1 MGRFPARLW
10 PTRSAKAL
18 TRGHRCPE
26 SPVATGETPLL
37 IPAKPESTKLS
48 LKALAAASAI
58 PLRAKRAHGKPTL
71 RLVFPSP
78 TVRSMP
84 PLWLP
89 HSGRRSWNPFPWNG
103 FPYPRPYCA
112 PSIYQ
117 TALRATLM
125 ESVHGTDSPIPAP
138 TAPPLPVRP
147 HSGRGAK
154 EKTVPKDGLFMSGHW
169 PRSIARP
176 AGRASIFVLVDFRK
190 AKIKKGISCP
200 AGHDSGRCPENPRP
214 FEKGR
219 RKLQFA
225 CGRELVRTFPLLTS
239 WEPEPRYHPYTAGAP
254 SG

>member
-1 MGRFPARLW
+1 MENQPGGWFSPLLPFVQCLRFGCRTFGDAHGI
-10 PTRSAKAL
+10 RSHG
-18 TRGHRCPE
+18 TD
-26 SPVATGETPLL
+26 SPVPVLT
-37 IPAKPESTKLS
+37 
-48 LKALAAASAI
+48 
-58 PLRAKRAHGKPTL
+58 AHPQSI
-71 RLVFPSP
+71 R
-78 TVRSMP
+78 
-84 PLWLP
+84 P
-89 HSGRRSWNPFPWNG
+89 HFGRRSWNPFPWNG
-103 FPYPRPYCA
+103 FPYPHPYCA

-190 AKIKKGISCP
+190 AKIKKGISDS
-200 AGHDSGRCPENPRP
+200 AESDSGLCPENPRP

-219 RKLQFA
+219 RKLYCRLRAGIGANLSPSYFL
-225 CGRELVRTFPLLTS
+225 GTRTSVPPIYGWSTFGMVTVPS
-239 WEPEPRYHPYTAGAP
+239 AWRWFSRNAISIRGGATTVLFRV
-254 SG
+254 

>member
-37 IPAKPESTKLS
+37 IPAVPESTKLS

-58 PLRAKRAHGKPTL
+58 PLRAKRAHGKPTR

-84 PLWLP
+84 SFELP
-89 HSGRRSWNPFPWNG
+89 HF
-103 FPYPRPYCA
+103 
-112 PSIYQ
+112 
-117 TALRATLM
+117 
-125 ESVHGTDSPIPAP
+125 
-138 TAPPLPVRP
+138 
-147 HSGRGAK
+147 GRGTK
-154 EKTVPKDGLFMSGHW
+154 EKTVPKDGLFMSALCA
-169 PRSIARP
+169 RSIARP

-190 AKIKKGISCP
+190 AKIKKGISDS
-200 AGHDSGRCPENPRP
+200 AESDSGLCPENPRP

-219 RKLQFA
+219 RKLYFRLA
-225 CGRELVRTFPLLTS
+225 LILSAHSAGIRIVTYGPGGFPFPSYFLGTRTSVPPIYGWSTFGMVTVPS
-239 WEPEPRYHPYTAGAP
+239 AWRWFSRNAISIRGGATTVLFRV
-254 SG
+254 